1 MTDPEDITPGTR
13 PDLEGRDFEAPS
25 ADAVEQATSADPG
38 YDEPTISS
46 SIEAPEWDAY
56 EQTLIVQ
63 MEDEYR

>member
-1 MTDPEDITPGTR
+1 MTHPEDITPGTR
-13 PDLEGRDFEAPS
+13 PDPAELGLEAPP
-25 ADAVEQATSADPG
+25 ADADERATSADPG
-38 YDEPTISS
+38 YAEPTMSA

>member
-1 MTDPEDITPGTR
+1 MTDREDIIPGSR
-13 PDLEGRDFEAPS
+13 PDPEERDFEVPS

-63 MEDEYR
+63 MEDDYR